1 MDLVLLLAR
10 LLLAGVFVVAGVGK
24 LADLAGS
31 RKAAGDFGVP
41 ERFAPAFGLLLP
53 IAELVVAVALLPVA
67 TARWGALGALALLL
81 VFIGGI
87 GYQLARGRTPDCHC
101 FGQIHSAPA
110 GWPTIGRNA
119 GLAAI
124 ALFVAVGGWSDPG
137 FSTVAWLTD
146 LSGTGI
152 ALIIAGLLG
161 VAILA
166 GLAWVVVNLISQNG
180 RLLLRIESVEQALA
194 AGGTGPAVAPAAV
207 PAFSPKA
214 APLGLAVGTPAPAF
228 SLPDLDGA
236 MVSLDTLRAGGTPVL
251 LLFAD
256 PNCGPCNQVMREVG
270 RWEQAFA
277 GRLAIAVLSRGSHK
291 ANAAKRDEHGMSTL
305 LIQPNRETAD
315 AYLTQGTPAAVLIG
329 PDGTIG
335 APTAGGLDAVR
346 ALVASLARNGVAPS
360 PASAPADSSPN
371 AAPVTRS
378 DPVTPADPPSSDA
391 PEFRLPDLTGRQV
404 SLTDLRAARLPVVLY
419 FTDPQCDPCDVLM
432 PDLGRWQR
440 DYGDRVT
447 VALVSRGTP
456 EANRARTERHGIAN
470 VLLQR
475 DMEIIE
481 AYGVTQAPAVVVVQP
496 DGTRDGAP
504 AYGDLA
510 VRMLVAR
517 VADVPEIRPE
527 TPEPVP
533 AGPMLRIGDPV
544 PSIQLPAIGG
554 ELADLANVRGA
565 ETVLLFWS
573 PTCGYCL
580 RMLND
585 LKAWEAQRPAESC
598 RLVIVSTGTAELTAA
613 HGLRSPI
620 VLDHGIGVGR
630 RFGTH
635 GTPAAIRIDEH
646 GNVASPVASGV
657 TAVLGMLRA
666 GAPAPTTAEPAATA
680 VAANGH
686 GALPATSRN

>member
-10 LLLAGVFVVAGVGK
+10 LLLAGVFVVAGIGK
-24 LADLAGS
+24 LADLPGS
-31 RKAAGDFGVP
+31 RKAAGEFGVP

-53 IAELVVAVALLPVA
+53 IAELLVAVALLPVA

-87 GYQLARGRTPDCHC
+87 GYQLARGHTPDCHC

-119 GLAAI
+119 GLAAV
-124 ALFVAVGGWSDPG
+124 ALLIAVGGWSDPG
-137 FSTVAWLTD
+137 YSTVAWLSD

-152 ALIIAGLLG
+152 ALVIDGLLG
-161 VAILA
+161 VAVLA

-180 RLLLRIESVEQALA
+180 RLLLRVEAVEQALA
-194 AGGTGPAVAPAAV
+194 NVGAAPAVAPTVAATN
-207 PAFSPKA
+207 PKV
-214 APLGLAVGTPAPAF
+214 APLGLPVGTPAPAL
-228 SLPDLDGA
+228 SLSDLDGA
-236 MVSLDTLRAGGTPVL
+236 TVSLGTLRAGGTPVL

-256 PNCGPCNQVMREVG
+256 PNCGPCNQVMREVS

-277 GRLAIAVLSRGSHK
+277 GRLAIAVLSRGSHE
-291 ANAAKRDEHGMSTL
+291 ANVAKRDEYGLSTL
-305 LIQPNRETAD
+305 LIQPNRDTAD
-315 AYLTQGTPAAVLIG
+315 AYRTQGTPAAVLIG
-329 PDGTIG
+329 ADGTIG

-346 ALVASLARNGVAPS
+346 ALVASLARDGVAPS
-360 PASAPADSSPN
+360 PASAPVSN
-371 AAPVTRS
+371 AAS
-378 DPVTPADPPSSDA
+378 ATPAAPPSNDA
-391 PEFRLPDLTGRQV
+391 PEFRLPDLTGGHV

-419 FTDPQCDPCDVLM
+419 FTDPQCEPCDVLM

-456 EANRARTERHGIAN
+456 EANLARTARHGISN
-470 VLLQR
+470 VLLQA

-481 AYGVTQAPAVVVVQP
+481 AFGVTQAPAVVVVQP

-504 AYGDLA
+504 AYGDLSI
-510 VRMLVAR
+510 RMLVAR
-517 VADVPEIRPE
+517 VADEPEIRPE

-533 AGPMLRIGDPV
+533 PGPMLRMGDPV
-544 PSIQLPAIGG
+544 PSIQLPALGG

-585 LKAWEAQRPAESC
+585 LKAWEAQRLAGSP
-598 RLVIVSTGTAELTAA
+598 RLVIVSTGTAEMTAA
-613 HGLRSPI
+613 HGLRSPV
-620 VLDHGIGVGR
+620 VLDNGIGVGR

-666 GAPAPTTAEPAATA
+666 SVPISVTPEPTATA

-686 GALPATSRN
+686 GALPTASRN

>member
-10 LLLAGVFVVAGVGK
+10 LLLAGVFVVAGIGK
-24 LADLAGS
+24 LVDLPGS
-31 RKAAGDFGVP
+31 RRAAGEFGVP
-41 ERFAPAFGLLLP
+41 DRFAPAFSLVLP
-53 IAELVVAVALLPVA
+53 TAELVVAAALLPVA

-124 ALFVAVGGWSDPG
+124 ALLIAVGGWSDPG
-137 FSTVAWLTD
+137 SSTVAWLSD
-146 LSGTGI
+146 LPGTGI
-152 ALIIAGLLG
+152 ALVIAGLLG

-166 GLAWVVVNLISQNG
+166 GLAWIAVNLISQNG
-180 RLLLRIESVEQALA
+180 RLLLRIEAVEQALA
-194 AGGTGPAVAPAAV
+194 TAGTAPAVAPVTAAV
-207 PAFSPKA
+207 VSPKTL
-214 APLGLAVGTPAPAF
+214 PLGLAVGTPAPAF

-251 LLFAD
+251 LLFTD

-270 RWEQAFA
+270 RWERALA
-277 GRLAIAVLSRGSHK
+277 GRPAIAVLSRGSHE
-291 ANAAKRDEHGMSTL
+291 ANAAKRDEHGLSTL
-305 LIQPNRETAD
+305 LIQPNRDTAD
-315 AYLTQGTPAAVLIG
+315 AYRTQGTPAAVLIG

-346 ALVASLARNGVAPS
+346 ALVASLIRNGAATS
-360 PASAPADSSPN
+360 PASAPADSSSN
-371 AAPVTRS
+371 AALA
-378 DPVTPADPPSSDA
+378 TPATPAAPLSNDA
-391 PEFRLPDLTGRQV
+391 PEFQLSDLTGRQV
-404 SLTDLRAARLPVVLY
+404 SLSDLRAARLPVVLY

-440 DYGDRVT
+440 DHGDRVT

-456 EANRARTERHGIAN
+456 EANLAKTERHGVAN

-527 TPEPVP
+527 TPEPV
-533 AGPMLRIGDPV
+533 ATGPMLRIGDPV

-585 LKAWEAQRPAESC
+585 LKAWEAQRPAGSP
-598 RLVIVSTGTAELTAA
+598 RLVIVSTGTAEMTAA
-613 HGLRSPI
+613 HGLRSPV
-620 VLDHGIGVGR
+620 VLDHGVGVGR

-657 TAVLGMLRA
+657 TAVLGMLWA
-666 GAPAPTTAEPAATA
+666 GAPAPIDPEPTATV

-686 GALPATSRN
+686 GALPTASRN